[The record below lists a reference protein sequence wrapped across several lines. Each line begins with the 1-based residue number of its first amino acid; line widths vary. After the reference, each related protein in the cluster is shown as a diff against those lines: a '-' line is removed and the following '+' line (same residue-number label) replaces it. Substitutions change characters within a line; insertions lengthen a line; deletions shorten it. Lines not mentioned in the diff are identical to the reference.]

1 MSCES
6 ASTLI
11 AGRISN
17 GLMAGSKRL
26 NLCIAVAV
34 LNACRLGTTAYALEA
49 IAKRCEG
56 TIGDWCGRFD
66 RQKWLITRPV
76 PRGRQPCPSTKHG
89 VCSGVGNCNYDTGLC
104 DCPAGWQ
111 GVSCNEPLKRPCTNR
126 FRDSGLE
133 VVGHIDEEGM
143 DLDPLADGFTESRC
157 IGICDATIAACY
169 CDGPRFGRVN
179 PPKGSPPATPP
190 LRRGRPLGNHL
201 CQPSDDGKGNAL
213 PWGQVPWDD
222 LYGPEGWCMADNPK
236 FTCPCMYDGLD
247 GQLCDKVIEMYCPNS
262 CSGHGVC
269 DLGFCKCNQ
278 GWYGADCVRKNA
290 DMDMFEAAL
299 VGSPLGKAAPT
310 AKAPPVHAA
319 VRAWESLQ
327 ARVHRQPG
335 AVHASIAQRAT
346 EHLAKAHR
354 LRRMRPH
361 TRATAPMVAYGKEEA
376 EVRPA
381 ESDSTTGLADGAEGG
396 AGGAMSGP
404 QGPHH
409 LLLTHRPRPLIYV
422 YDLPSAYNA
431 RMLQYRVDKM
441 QCVWRAYGSGNTT
454 LLANT
459 LYGLEPLLHELMLQS
474 EHRTF
479 DPEEADYFYMPIYSS
494 CFIYPIHCWADGPW
508 WHSPSGPRVMHV
520 TNMLLEARDWVRSHF
535 PWWNRRGGR
544 DHIFLMT
551 HDEGACYAPTEI
563 FNSSIFLTH
572 WGRLDLRHR
581 SNTAFTPDN
590 YTQEYV
596 YSNQPNGWLR
606 TIQGHPC
613 YDPVKDLVLPSL
625 KYPHQFHASPLLVA
639 PRQSRNI
646 TLFFRQVQLPP
657 GQATQ
662 PTRRLHESQVH
673 VVFEPLLDW
682 AAFSVRVAEDQL
694 DKQDV
699 HKLLQAGLA
708 QQLSRLPKA
717 EAEQGTEA
725 GSGAE
730 AGKVGLG
737 RSLHAGGGSR
747 EGSLQGSV
755 DGVWLAGGGG
765 TGAGG
770 GEEEGRK
777 EVSQGAEKTRK
788 GNGRDDGWVDEEWRE
803 EGEEEEEEDEKEK
816 GVELDM
822 WFEEEEAEL
831 EGHVEWFSR
840 GEEEEREGVQKGKAY
855 LSRSSPPG
863 ISVRGTPWE
872 GPSQRQ
878 QQQQP
883 QQELDCRPGGTGAAS
898 SMPAQLPGDGQ
909 PHRGPGKAVGAG
921 GHERHTRFGRS
932 LSQQQDTGQGSKRQ
946 GKREQLIA
954 RQRVGFRHEDDAFG
968 TLMQWLYF
976 RLPYTRQRRPTLL
989 PMQDISCLSPPPA
1002 PPSPRSPPCTA
1013 PSHCC
1018 RWHAARHLP
1027 CSRGIRQRLYAL
1039 AQQQQWATKHAIFI
1053 GEPNDIPGDYSQ
1065 LLARSR
1071 FCLVAPGGDGWSSR
1085 AEDAVLHG
1093 CIPLV
1098 VMDQVHVVFEPLL
1111 DWAAFSVRVA
1121 EDQLDKAGLAQQL
1134 SRLPKAEAEQGTEAG
1149 SGAEAGKV
1157 GLGRSLHAG
1166 GGSREGSLQ
1175 SSVDGVWLAE
1185 GGGTGAGGGEEEGRK
1200 EVSQGAEKTRKGNGR
1215 DDGWVDE
1222 EWREEGEEEEEEKEK
1237 GVELDMWFEEE
1248 EAELE
1253 GHVEWF
1259 SRGEEEEREGVQK
1272 GKAYLSRSSPPGISV
1287 RGTPWEG
1294 PSQRQQQQQPQQELD
1309 CRPGGTGAA
1318 SSMPAQLPGDGQPHR
1333 GPGKAVGAGGHER
1346 HTRFGRSLSQQ
1357 QDTGLGSKRQGKRE
1371 QLIARQRVGFRHEDD
1386 AFGTLMQWLYFRLP
1400 YT

>member
-1 MSCES
+1 
-6 ASTLI
+6 
-11 AGRISN
+11 
-17 GLMAGSKRL
+17 MAGFRRL
-26 NLCIAVAV
+26 VLCIAVAV
-34 LNACRLGTTAYALEA
+34 LNACRLGTTAYGLEA
-49 IAKRCEG
+49 IAKRCES

-104 DCPAGWQ
+104 DCPAGLEAMQ
-111 GVSCNEPLKRPCTNR
+111 QPPTPQAGVGGSLHHKASLHPEQ
-126 FRDSGLE
+126 
-133 VVGHIDEEGM
+133 VGHIDEEGR

-222 LYGPEGWCMADNPK
+222 LYGPEGWCMANDPK

-290 DMDMFEAAL
+290 DMDMFE
-299 VGSPLGKAAPT
+299 
-310 AKAPPVHAA
+310 

-327 ARVHRQPG
+327 ARVHGQLG

-346 EHLAKAHR
+346 EHLVKAHR

-376 EVRPA
+376 EVDPA

-396 AGGAMSGP
+396 ASGAMSGP
-404 QGPHH
+404 EGPHH

-422 YDLPSAYNA
+422 YDLPAAYNA

-520 TNMLLEARDWVRSHF
+520 ANMLLEARDWVRSHF

-551 HDEGACYAPTEI
+551 HDEGACYAPIEI

-572 WGRLDLRHR
+572 WGRLDLHHR

-596 YSNQPNGWLR
+596 YSNQPNGWLK

-613 YDPVKDLVLPSL
+613 YDPVK
-625 KYPHQFHASPLLVA
+625 AS
-639 PRQSRNI
+639 
-646 TLFFRQVQLPP
+646 
-657 GQATQ
+657 
-662 PTRRLHESQVH
+662 
-673 VVFEPLLDW
+673 
-682 AAFSVRVAEDQL
+682 AAAIRGDMG
-694 DKQDV
+694 K
-699 HKLLQAGLA
+699 H
-708 QQLSRLPKA
+708 RLP
-717 EAEQGTEA
+717 
-725 GSGAE
+725 
-730 AGKVGLG
+730 
-737 RSLHAGGGSR
+737 
-747 EGSLQGSV
+747 
-755 DGVWLAGGGG
+755 W
-765 TGAGG
+765 
-770 GEEEGRK
+770 
-777 EVSQGAEKTRK
+777 
-788 GNGRDDGWVDEEWRE
+788 
-803 EGEEEEEEDEKEK
+803 
-816 GVELDM
+816 
-822 WFEEEEAEL
+822 
-831 EGHVEWFSR
+831 
-840 GEEEEREGVQKGKAY
+840 Y
-855 LSRSSPPG
+855 
-863 ISVRGTPWE
+863 
-872 GPSQRQ
+872 
-878 QQQQP
+878 
-883 QQELDCRPGGTGAAS
+883 
-898 SMPAQLPGDGQ
+898 
-909 PHRGPGKAVGAG
+909 
-921 GHERHTRFGRS
+921 
-932 LSQQQDTGQGSKRQ
+932 
-946 GKREQLIA
+946 
-954 RQRVGFRHEDDAFG
+954 
-968 TLMQWLYF
+968 
-976 RLPYTRQRRPTLL
+976 
-989 PMQDISCLSPPPA
+989 
-1002 PPSPRSPPCTA
+1002 
-1013 PSHCC
+1013 
-1018 RWHAARHLP
+1018 
-1027 CSRGIRQRLYAL
+1027 SRGIRQRLYAL
-1039 AQQQQWATKHAIFI
+1039 AQQQQWAAKHAIFI

-1065 LLARSR
+1065 LLAQSR
-1071 FCLVAPGGDGWSSR
+1071 FCLVAPGDGWSSR

-1121 EDQLDKAGLAQQL
+1121 EDQLDKLPQILAGISLQQQATMRRALRQVWHRFAWTRHPLLQQDVHKLLQAGLAQQL
-1134 SRLPKAEAEQGTEAG
+1134 SRLPKAEAQQGTEAG

-1175 SSVDGVWLAE
+1175 SSVDGVR
-1185 GGGTGAGGGEEEGRK
+1185 GGG
-1200 EVSQGAEKTRKGNGR
+1200 
-1215 DDGWVDE
+1215 W
-1222 EWREEGEEEEEEKEK
+1222 
-1237 GVELDMWFEEE
+1237 EL
-1248 EAELE
+1248 
-1253 GHVEWF
+1253 GHV
-1259 SRGEEEEREGVQK
+1259 SAAYCVPDGE
-1272 GKAYLSRSSPPGISV
+1272 
-1287 RGTPWEG
+1287 
-1294 PSQRQQQQQPQQELD
+1294 RQAWRAWP
-1309 CRPGGTGAA
+1309 
-1318 SSMPAQLPGDGQPHR
+1318 
-1333 GPGKAVGAGGHER
+1333 
-1346 HTRFGRSLSQQ
+1346 
-1357 QDTGLGSKRQGKRE
+1357 
-1371 QLIARQRVGFRHEDD
+1371 
-1386 AFGTLMQWLYFRLP
+1386 
-1400 YT
+1400 